1 MNSLK
6 IMILLWQV
14 GIIDS
19 LTLLQFCINCGAQY
33 TGLTLG
39 EAAGYMG
46 DIGPGV
52 LLAPVKGLGTGYQ
65 YVQAVRE
72 LWKREP
78 ELRPWL
84 LLWQCLVEQR

>member
-33 TGLTLG
+33 IGLTIG
-39 EAAGYMG
+39 EAASYIA

-65 YVQAVRE
+65 
-72 LWKREP
+72 
-78 ELRPWL
+78 
-84 LLWQCLVEQR
+84 

>member
-6 IMILLWQV
+6 
-14 GIIDS
+14 
-19 LTLLQFCINCGAQY
+19 LLQFCINCGAQY

-72 LWKREP
+72 LW
-78 ELRPWL
+78 
-84 LLWQCLVEQR
+84 

>member
-1 MNSLK
+1 MQEFVGYSMNPLK
-6 IMILLWQV
+6 IMILLWQF

-46 DIGPGV
+46 DIGPGTIGNMIKS
-52 LLAPVKGLGTGYQ
+52 LLMGVFKIIFY
-65 YVQAVRE
+65 Y
-72 LWKREP
+72 KY
-78 ELRPWL
+78 
-84 LLWQCLVEQR
+84 

>member
-6 IMILLWQV
+6 IMILLRQV

-19 LTLLQFCINCGAQY
+19 LTLLQFCINCGVQY

-39 EAAGYMG
+39 EVVGSMG

-52 LLAPVKGLGTGYQ
+52 LLSTS
-65 YVQAVRE
+65 
-72 LWKREP
+72 
-78 ELRPWL
+78 
-84 LLWQCLVEQR
+84 